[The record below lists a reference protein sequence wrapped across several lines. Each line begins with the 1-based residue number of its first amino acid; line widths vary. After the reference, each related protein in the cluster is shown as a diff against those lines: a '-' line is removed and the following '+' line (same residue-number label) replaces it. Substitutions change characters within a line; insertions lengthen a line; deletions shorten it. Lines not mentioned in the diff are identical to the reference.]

1 MVEREVGPKSTGGGT
16 VLRLLPSPG
25 GRGKKGFSQ
34 QRLEGKEV
42 LYPVGGAI

>member
-1 MVEREVGPKSTGGGT
+1 MVEREAGPKSTGGGT

-25 GRGKKGFSQ
+25 GRGKGFSQ